1 MVWRKKMKIL
11 LTGGSGLFGRA
22 FVELAEGGDI

>member
-1 MVWRKKMKIL
+1 MKIL

-22 FVELAEGGDI
+22 FAELAEGRDI